1 MTRWVILAKEP
12 GCSVGPVNS
21 EFCGKHINLWTD
33 KGDKMKRTAVYFMTV
48 VLALMMAGCAA
59 SYIDSSQGR
68 DGSTFQKAVIVG
80 SVRAEYLYIDRTYP
94 GAQILSQMIVD
105 NNGNPYDVVTIIPKG
120 ETKKD
125 VYFDVSRFYR
135 KKTYADDVQ

>member
-1 MTRWVILAKEP
+1 
-12 GCSVGPVNS
+12 
-21 EFCGKHINLWTD
+21 
-33 KGDKMKRTAVYFMTV
+33 MTV
-48 VLALMMAGCAA
+48 VLAVMMAGCAA

-94 GAQILSQMIVD
+94 GSQILSQMIVD

-125 VYFDVSRFYR
+125 IIFDVSRFYR
-135 KKTYADDVQ
+135 KKTYADEVQ

>member
-1 MTRWVILAKEP
+1 MTA
-12 GCSVGPVNS
+12 
-21 EFCGKHINLWTD
+21 
-33 KGDKMKRTAVYFMTV
+33 

-94 GAQILSQMIVD
+94 GSQILSQMIVD

-125 VYFDVSRFYR
+125 IIFDVSRFYR
-135 KKTYADDVQ
+135 KKTYADDVE

>member
-1 MTRWVILAKEP
+1 
-12 GCSVGPVNS
+12 
-21 EFCGKHINLWTD
+21 
-33 KGDKMKRTAVYFMTV
+33 MKKSLTIVMVA
-48 VLALMMAGCAA
+48 VLAVMMAGCAA

-68 DGSTFQKAVIVG
+68 DGSSFQKAVIVG
-80 SVRAEYLYIDRTYP
+80 SVRAEYLYIDRTWP
-94 GAQILSQMIVD
+94 DAQILSQMIVN

-135 KKTYADDVQ
+135 KKTYADDLE